1 MMARRKKA
9 PVEETAPETEDQ
21 EPVLTDEEDVTPE
34 AERQEEEPAV
44 ERQVVESQ
52 GEESASYET
61 VVIEVQVRELREA
74 MGLIGPIV
82 PKKPVLEALS
92 CVQLRNGQAMA
103 TDLEISATV
112 DLPGFEGHCLVPYR
126 PVLDLIRYIPGHEV
140 LAIEQRGRD
149 LNLSWS
155 EGKASYETYEPV
167 DYPPL
172 REPEA
177 KVEAIVDGDTLV
189 SSLLAMVG
197 YCATEESRPVL
208 TGVTVFLGDSVEIA
222 AGDGYR
228 MAYRT
233 LPVAIPT
240 EEDGMSNVIIPT
252 RAIEFLNHLW
262 TKAPRTAPAVD
273 SLVELVSSRGKLHL
287 SLGSN
292 GLRARFGPVSM
303 VSQLIA
309 GTPPNFKQL
318 IPTEPPTG
326 VYIYAPDLERAVR
339 RVRGVAEDAKG
350 IVRLAW
356 ENGTMTVSARGEEK
370 ASVEATIPVQTQGD
384 PGKVAL
390 NVKYLLEYLKGK
402 TGMVTMGITSP
413 TAPVLFRYA
422 SSPLVLIMPMF
433 AQ

>member
-1 MMARRKKA
+1 MARRKKS
-9 PVEETAPETEDQ
+9 PVEETTA
-21 EPVLTDEEDVTPE
+21 E
-34 AERQEEEPAV
+34 AETTATEPQEEESTA
-44 ERQVVESQ
+44 
-52 GEESASYET
+52 AET
-61 VVIEVQVRELREA
+61 VTAEVQVRELREA
-74 MGLIGPIV
+74 MGLIGPVV
-82 PKKPVLEALS
+82 PKKPVLESLS

-103 TDLEISATV
+103 TDLEIAATV
-112 DLPGFEGHCLVPYR
+112 DLPGFEGTCLVPYR
-126 PVLDLIRYIPGHEV
+126 PVLDLIRYIPGHEE
-140 LAIEQRGRD
+140 LTIEQRGRE

-155 EGKASYETYEPV
+155 EGKASYETYEPG

-177 KVEAIVDGDTLV
+177 KVEAIVDGDTLI
-189 SSLLAMVG
+189 SSLLSMVG
-197 YCATEESRPVL
+197 YCATEQSRPVL
-208 TGVTVFLGDSVEIA
+208 TGVTLYLGDSVEVA

-228 MAYRT
+228 MAFRT

-240 EEDGMSNVIIPT
+240 EEDGMSNVIIPI

-262 TKAPRTAPAVD
+262 TKAPRTAPLVD

-287 SLGSN
+287 SLGDN
-292 GLRARFGPVSM
+292 GLQARFGPVSM

-309 GTPPNFKQL
+309 GTPPNFRQL
-318 IPTEPPTG
+318 IPAEPPIG

-339 RVRGVAEDAKG
+339 RVRGVAEDARG

-356 ENGTMTVSARGEEK
+356 ENGTMNVSAKGEEK
-370 ASVEATIPVQTQGD
+370 ASIEATIPVEIQGD
-384 PGKVAL
+384 SGKVAL

-402 TGMVTMGITSP
+402 TGMVTMGVTSS

-433 AQ
+433 TQ

>member
-1 MMARRKKA
+1 MTRRKKA
-9 PVEETAPETEDQ
+9 PVEETAPETEGQ
-21 EPVLTDEEDVTPE
+21 EPVLTGEEDVTPE
-34 AERQEEEPAV
+34 AEHQEEEPAV
-44 ERQVVESQ
+44 EGLVEEPVS
-52 GEESASYET
+52 EET
-61 VVIEVQVRELREA
+61 VTIEVQVRELREA

-92 CVQLRNGQAMA
+92 CVQLRNGRAMA
-103 TDLEISATV
+103 TDLEIAATV

-126 PVLDLIRYIPGHEV
+126 PVLDLIRHIPGHEV
-140 LAIEQRGRD
+140 LAIEQRGRE

-155 EGKASYETYEPV
+155 EGKASYETYQPG
-167 DYPPL
+167 DYPAL

-189 SSLLAMVG
+189 SSLLSMVG
-197 YCATEESRPVL
+197 YCAAEESRPVL
-208 TGVTVFLGDSVEIA
+208 TGVTVYLGDSVETA

-233 LPVAIPT
+233 LPIKIPT
-240 EEDGMSNVIIPT
+240 GSDDDMSNVIIPT

-262 TKAPRTAPAVD
+262 AKAPRTAPAVD

-287 SLGSN
+287 SFGDN
-292 GLRARFGPVSM
+292 GLSASFGPVSM

-309 GTPPNFKQL
+309 GTPPNFRQL
-318 IPTEPPTG
+318 IPAEPPIG

-339 RVRGVAEDAKG
+339 RVRGVAEDARG

-356 ENGTMTVSARGEEK
+356 ENGTMTVSAKGEEK
-370 ASVEATIPVQTQGD
+370 ASVEATIPVQAQGD

-390 NVKYLLEYLKGK
+390 NIKYLLEYLKGK
-402 TGMVTMGITSP
+402 TGMVTMGVTSS

-433 AQ
+433 TQ